1 MNSKEIKINIEVKIA
16 EERVALR
23 IPFSEQDAVR
33 MIESEISLKIKEL
46 MKNHPAKSQKEI
58 LAMATYNYAS
68 AYYYLAKLRE
78 KEIEEAEKLLDD
90 AKKLYGKS
98 DPVETDGDAE
108 EFDIF

>member
-16 EERVALR
+16 EERVAFR

-33 MIESEISLKIKEL
+33 MIESEIRLKIKEL
-46 MKNHPAKSQKEI
+46 MKKYPAKSQKEI

-68 AYYYLAKLRE
+68 AYYYLSKQRE

-90 AKKLYGKS
+90 AEKLCGKS
-98 DPVETDGDAE
+98 DLGESAGVAE
-108 EFDIF
+108 EFDIY

>member
-33 MIESEISLKIKEL
+33 MIESEIRLLIKEL
-46 MKNHPAKSQKEI
+46 MKKYPAKSQKEI

-68 AYYYLAKLRE
+68 AYYYLAKQRE
-78 KEIEEAEKLLDD
+78 MEIEEADKLLEDAEKLSGKSYPGQTEDD
-90 AKKLYGKS
+90 ADEL
-98 DPVETDGDAE
+98 
-108 EFDIF
+108 DIY